1 MSPEDERNIGD
12 LISLRARALVVLL
25 LPLTTAQVWT
35 SLRILNREVLF
46 IIIIIFFVNANA
58 CLLCAPFISFRFVY
72 HYTPVVICNT

>member
-46 IIIIIFFVNANA
+46 IIIIFF
-58 CLLCAPFISFRFVY
+58 L
-72 HYTPVVICNT
+72 

>member
-46 IIIIIFFVNANA
+46 IIFFFFCKCKRVFIVCTFHFIPF
-58 CLLCAPFISFRFVY
+58 CLPLYSCG
-72 HYTPVVICNT
+72 NM